1 MINTFLLNNLKLELH
16 KQKSR
21 IINLSKG
28 VDFVGFRNFY
38 YFLLLRKRNSR
49 SVWKKINLFKEDK
62 ITKEKFYEIFQR
74 WNAHAKWA
82 DSYKLRE
89 EMIEKIH

>member
-1 MINTFLLNNLKLELH
+1 LH

-49 SVWKKINLFKEDK
+49 NIERKINLFKEDK
-62 ITKEKFYEIFQR
+62 ITKEKFYEIFQG
-74 WNAHAKWA
+74 WNAYAKWA
-82 DSYKLRE
+82 NGFKLR
-89 EMIEKIH
+89 MKISRKCHPKTI